1 MPEKIIIG
9 ISVEKK
15 IAKADENAVIV
26 CGNSNYKAVFAFD
39 SEWAD
44 YPVKTAL
51 FATDNK
57 GGTDENNTIPVVFD
71 GNECDIPQ
79 LANTTI
85 VGVGVVSGDLTV
97 GDQVE
102 VSTTT
107 PAYIP
112 CLISIKDLGG
122 VIAPPAPD
130 VYDQII
136 ALLNKYIQQGGGGG
150 SGGTDEERVRE
161 IVAEETADLQ
171 AKTDESLETEDKT
184 VVGAINE
191 LKGENEDIVTELAV
205 INTVLEQS
213 GLVAKYKA
221 TIEDTYTERV
231 TADGANVLDGSKAK
245 LEKVVGSTVACKQ
258 LFDISKI
265 SEASNLSK
273 TNSDIVVTNSYGTGS
288 NKNVKELF
296 PAVKAGITY
305 TVACTVEANAPSYA
319 SNGMI
324 TALGGTNILAPHYFE
339 SAGSAYVKQA
349 VVFTEED
356 LTRQVF
362 FYGLADGGTG
372 VANSTVKW
380 KNLMLVEGD
389 YTNTEM
395 PPYQPYFTGLKSAS
409 FAGIESKNADGTE
422 TSTLAFP
429 KTETPLGVTI
439 DFEAKKITDYGV
451 EIVLTGSE
459 ITNFSEY
466 TNVGKGVVFN
476 GLTPKVEVD
485 PKGVFTDGKV
495 VTYLAKGGLRI
506 GLGTNLAT
514 QNCYWYGILD
524 TLGFTESWVDK
535 DNPTAEEKSTAI
547 ASFKAYLAQRY
558 ADGNPVTIR
567 YVSSTLQ
574 SEKDFTA
581 ENEYTAYKG
590 GAEKVLDNDGKDYGA
605 DNTLSQNYI
614 IVTGVK

>member
-122 VIAPPAPD
+122 VIAPPATD

-161 IVAEETADLQ
+161 IVAEETADLDD
-171 AKTDESLETEDKT
+171 KTDALSTE
-184 VVGAINE
+184 I
-191 LKGENEDIVTELAV
+191 AV

-213 GLVAKYKA
+213 GLVSKYKA
-221 TIEDTYTERV
+221 TIEDTYNERV

-245 LEKVVGSTVACKQ
+245 LEKVVGSTVACKN
-258 LFDISKI
+258 LFDKNKTVDGYEIINAVTGELKENNLWFVTDYISV
-265 SEASNLSK
+265 LPK
-273 TNSDIVVTNSYGTGS
+273 TNYVVSGKPSGS
-288 NKNVKELF
+288 VVICFDANKNPTDNVGGGNNQYFTTRDNTAFVRLN
-296 PAVKAGITY
+296 GLITEKD
-305 TVACTVEANAPSYA
+305 TFQLEQST
-319 SNGMI
+319 
-324 TALGGTNILAPHYFE
+324 TATA
-339 SAGSAYVKQA
+339 
-349 VVFTEED
+349 
-356 LTRQVF
+356 
-362 FYGLADGGTG
+362 
-372 VANSTVKW
+372 
-380 KNLMLVEGD
+380 
-389 YTNTEM
+389 
-395 PPYQPYFTGLKSAS
+395 YQPYFTGLKSAS
-409 FAGIESKNADGTE
+409 FAGIESTNADSTE
-422 TSTLAFP
+422 TATLDFP
-429 KTETPLGVTI
+429 KTETPLGTTI
-439 DFEAKKITDYGV
+439 DFVNKKITGYGV
-451 EIVLTGSE
+451 DLVLTGTERISFSDSIGGGSVYISNALKSIENNAIGVCTDARIVQNHPSVSGDMQIGDGRE
-459 ITNFSEY
+459 IIFW
-466 TNVGKGVVFN
+466 K
-476 GLTPKVEVD
+476 
-485 PKGVFTDGKV
+485 
-495 VTYLAKGGLRI
+495 
-506 GLGTNLAT
+506 
-514 QNCYWYGILD
+514 GILKQI
-524 TLGFTESWVDK
+524 GAWENEESSK
-535 DNPTAEEKSTAI
+535 TQAI
-547 ASFKAYLAQRY
+547 EDFKVYLAQRY
-558 ADGNPVTIR
+558 SDGNPVTIR

-574 SEKDFTA
+574 SETDFTA
-581 ENEYTAYKG
+581 DNEYTAYKG
-590 GAEKVLDNDGKDYGA
+590 GTETVLENDGKDYGA